1 MFCPNC
7 GNELHEV
14 LCGVCGYDLSLD
26 YLRLPTL
33 FPAAAPASRPSL
45 EEERQQSMY
54 ETARTVE
61 NTAAA
66 EAGYTAAALLYEQL
80 GTPGWR
86 DSAERARYCREKAQ
100 ELEQRERQAVPP
112 PAPQPDPAAPP
123 SQPRVSQP
131 GPASRPQPPAPD
143 PLRDPSAGK
152 GKKKGILL
160 AAVLL
165 AVLAVIGLF
174 AGKAIRPADSG
185 SPPASSGQSGGETT
199 KDKVDKAAEAAA
211 QAVQSAASAIPD
223 LSLTVIPG
231 RLIVATEAQYP
242 PLESVDPSLTGQD
255 RYVGY
260 EMSLARYIAAE
271 LGLSLEIR
279 DMAFDSLYAALDT
292 GEADMVLAGIAY
304 TRERAESCS
313 LSDPY
318 SFGEIGTEETE
329 FVILMKK
336 DSDALTQRVNE
347 ILARAKDAG
356 LFEAWVRQDSEVMSH
371 AEFLAAGLNTEVVIE
386 TYVQAA
392 QAWQDNTVSV
402 YAQSPDGAYF
412 LYGMA
417 CSEADYAK
425 LVPGAKI
432 RVTGYKSEWA
442 GEVEIIDASFS
453 LESGSYLA
461 EAADITALLGTDE
474 LILHQN
480 EFVAFRGMTVA
491 PILDG
496 DGKEA
501 AFLYQWN
508 GAGREGDDLYFN
520 VSLNGKTYTFTVESC
535 LCDQDSDVYKAVKA
549 LKIGDRVDLEGFLYW
564 YEGMNPHITVV
575 SPAA

>member
-7 GNELHEV
+7 GKEIQGEL
-14 LCGVCGYDLSLD
+14 CPFCGYDRSRD
-26 YLRLPTL
+26 HLRYPTL
-33 FPAAAPASRPSL
+33 FPVIPGGGSADP
-45 EEERQQSMY
+45 ETERLQAMY
-54 ETARTVE
+54 ETALAVE
-61 NTAAA
+61 TSAST
-66 EAGYTAAALLYEQL
+66 EAGYSAAALLYAQL
-80 GTPGWR
+80 GTPGYR
-86 DSAERARYCREKAQ
+86 DSAERAARCREMARK
-100 ELEQRERQAVPP
+100 LEQPAAP
-112 PAPQPDPAAPP
+112 PAPQPRASQAEPASPPHPAAPA
-123 SQPRVSQP
+123 
-131 GPASRPQPPAPD
+131 PAQKA
-143 PLRDPSAGK
+143 SAGK
-152 GKKKGILL
+152 KRILI

-223 LSLTVIPG
+223 RSLTVIPG
-231 RLIVATEAQYP
+231 CLIVATDAQYP

-255 RYVGY
+255 RYVGC

-318 SFGEIGTEETE
+318 SFGEIGTEEPE

-417 CSEADYAK
+417 CSEADYAT

-442 GEVEIIDASFS
+442 GEAEIIDASFS

-480 EFVAFRGMTVA
+480 EFVAFRGMTVEPSRDA
-491 PILDG
+491 
-496 DGKEA
+496 DGKDA

-508 GAGREGDDLYFN
+508 GSGSEGDDLYFN
-520 VSLNGKTYTFTVESC
+520 ASVNGRICTFTVESS
-535 LCDQDSDVYKAVKA
+535 LCGKDSAVYKAVQG

-564 YEGMNPHITVV
+564 YDGMNPHITAVKT
-575 SPAA
+575 AG